1 MQMENREV
9 CHQVLQHVMTAPD
22 EEFAEFS
29 VGTLAHSF
37 NIDRF
42 KLSRQF
48 KRQINMTLEHFLFKE
63 KMARAAFMLKAYRNI
78 PIKEIAVRI
87 GFSTCDYFIQ
97 KFREYYGVV
106 PGKYREFKSSNHLWR

>member
-1 MQMENREV
+1 MHTENENV

-22 EEFAEFS
+22 EEFVEFS

-37 NIDRF
+37 NVDRF

-48 KRQINMTLEHFLFKE
+48 KREINMTLEYFLFKE
-63 KMARAAFMLKAYRNI
+63 KMDRAAFLLKAYRNI

-87 GFSTCDYFIQ
+87 GFCSSDYFIR
-97 KFREYYGVV
+97 KFKEYYGVV
-106 PGKYREFKSSNHLWR
+106 PGKYREFKASNHS

>member
-1 MQMENREV
+1 MHTGNENV
-9 CHQVLQHVMTAPD
+9 CHQVLQHVLTAPD
-22 EEFAEFS
+22 EEFGEFS

-48 KRQINMTLEHFLFKE
+48 KRQTNMTLEHFLFKE
-63 KMARAAFMLKAYRNI
+63 KMARAAFLLKAYRNI

-87 GFSTCDYFIQ
+87 GFSTSDYFIQ
-97 KFREYYGVV
+97 KFKEYYGVV
-106 PGKYREFKSSNHLWR
+106 PGKYREFKAPNHS